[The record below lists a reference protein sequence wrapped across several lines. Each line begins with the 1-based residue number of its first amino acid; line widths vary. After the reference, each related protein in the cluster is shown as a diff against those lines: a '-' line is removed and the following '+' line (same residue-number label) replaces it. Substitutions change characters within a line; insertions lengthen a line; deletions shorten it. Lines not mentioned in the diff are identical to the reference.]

1 MFGSLLMDHHIVAT
15 SFACA
20 VALSSTGCF
29 EQITDNLAGPVL
41 LLVGGE
47 TMKCKCNIFGLSAL
61 TQPFRPR
68 IEPVEHGQFASL
80 GEGGPGNRGI

>member
-20 VALSSTGCF
+20 VALSSTGRF
-29 EQITDNLAGPVL
+29 GQITGNLVGPVL

-47 TMKCKCNIFGLSAL
+47 TMKWKRNIFGTFCLSFFL
-61 TQPFRPR
+61 SKCLITSSRRPQCVDTA
-68 IEPVEHGQFASL
+68 I
-80 GEGGPGNRGI
+80 

>member
-29 EQITDNLAGPVL
+29 GQITGNLAGPIL

-47 TMKCKCNIFGLSAL
+47 TMKCKRNIFGTLCLSFFCPSCVD
-61 TQPFRPR
+61 TT
-68 IEPVEHGQFASL
+68 I
-80 GEGGPGNRGI
+80 